1 MGEPLYKVTGHLSPN
16 DENSFVLRIETD
28 NLKLVK
34 ESINKYR
41 DVRNNI
47 DILETKYFLEET
59 DVYPEKF
66 IIIDIDP
73 IILDESNNVYYYTL
87 YCYGDD
93 ELNSKM
99 DILKRFFEKFYT
111 VIKK

>member
-1 MGEPLYKVTGHLSPN
+1 MGEPLYKVNGHLSPN
-16 DENSFVLRIETD
+16 DEKSFVLRIETD
-28 NLKLVK
+28 NLKLLK
-34 ESINKYR
+34 DSINKYR

-47 DILETKYFLEET
+47 EILETKYFLEET

-73 IILDESNNVYYYTL
+73 IILDESNNTYYYKL